1 MDANHALHAALAPPA
16 RDFRSVLALE
26 GVFDHHAA
34 PVVSAAL
41 ASEEGNVV
49 VDLSDCT
56 VLDPS
61 VIRALLQHSRTLQ
74 EGRPAP
80 RDRRPTRES
89 CDHPRL
95 LEILGIASI
104 IPLRRR
110 RVDAKTVHVLSGAGA
125 HP

>member
-26 GVFDHHAA
+26 GVFDHFAA

-49 VDLSDCT
+49 IDLSDCT

-74 EGRPAP
+74 EADQRLEIVVPPENRAI
-80 RDRRPTRES
+80 T
-89 CDHPRL
+89 RL
-95 LEILGIASI
+95 LEILCIASI

-110 RVDAKTVHVLSGAGA
+110 RVDAQTVHVLSGAGS
-125 HP
+125 HRV